1 MSLQPY
7 DILRKPLV
15 TEKSMARQQQAT
27 YTFIVATEAN
37 KAEVRAAVE
46 KVYNV
51 KVDQVRTVKVKG
63 KLKRMKN
70 MLLEGKRKDW
80 KKAYVTLKEGYRL
93 DIV

>member
-1 MSLQPY
+1 MSFNPY

-15 TEKSMARQQQAT
+15 TEKSMARQQHST
-27 YTFIVATEAN
+27 YTFIVGTDAN
-37 KAEVRAAVE
+37 KTEVRRAVE
-46 KVYNV
+46 KIYNV